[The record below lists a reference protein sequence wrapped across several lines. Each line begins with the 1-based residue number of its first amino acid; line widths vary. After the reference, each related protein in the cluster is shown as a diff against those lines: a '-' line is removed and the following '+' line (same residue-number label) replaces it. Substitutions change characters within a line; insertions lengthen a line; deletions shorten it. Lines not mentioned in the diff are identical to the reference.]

1 MILKY
6 GQVQLQIQ
14 EIPEESH
21 CFTCNKELKDYKGR
35 WILTQTYC
43 SGICYQIHRKDKH
56 KETQ

>member
-21 CFTCNKELKDYKGR
+21 CLTCDKELKDYKGR

-43 SGICYQIHRKDKH
+43 SGICCRKDRYKG
-56 KETQ
+56 TQ